1 MLQVDNINLYVLV
14 FVVIGTSL
22 AYLVDDL
29 AFLSKGFGGL
39 YEINALAANLSSS
52 IFLFNRAAMAL
63 ILPALGFLV
72 DSGIS
77 IKVMLIAVISSAL
90 LMCLLKVIVYRKIT
104 RVILFLSWVAKKIYG
119 AERITDQNS
128 NFVDITYKGRIELQP
143 TLAMILFIAGMTI
156 PSIIAIYFFDNRAFF
171 IQLGFIFNM
180 VGSLLTILFIERK
193 IALDAE
199 KLVSGKIDRDSFIA
213 SISSIILS
221 RAVGA
226 FIYASIVTGVLI
238 VVY

>member
-1 MLQVDNINLYVLV
+1 MDNINLYVLV

-90 LMCLLKVIVYRKIT
+90 LMCLLKMIVYRKIT

-199 KLVSGKIDRDSFIA
+199 KLVSGKICRDSFIA

>member
-1 MLQVDNINLYVLV
+1 MDNINLYVLV

-90 LMCLLKVIVYRKIT
+90 LMCLLKMIVYRKIT

>member
-1 MLQVDNINLYVLV
+1 MDNINLYVLV

>member
-1 MLQVDNINLYVLV
+1 MDNINLYVLV

-226 FIYASIVTGVLI
+226 FIYASIVAGVLI

>member
-1 MLQVDNINLYVLV
+1 VDNINLYVLV